1 LQLTIDHIGIIFSQI
16 FYFAIKGKAIMEEME
31 NTKISVLTQVSDR
44 LGELTR
50 EALAEKYNG
59 IENKLFEFANFMEA
73 QLAFLSTST
82 GTDIPTEGIIPT
94 EAIIRK
100 ALHIEKGI
108 VLPVFTDAKNSILL
122 YKISDYDKD
131 LVISGDDVPEPDP
144 EKCKKISLDDI
155 DIAIIP
161 GLAFD
166 DKGGRVG
173 FGNNFYSKLITK
185 LPETCRKVSLAY
197 EEQIVDQ
204 IQMESR
210 KFAVD
215 IIITDKR
222 VIYKI

>member
-1 LQLTIDHIGIIFSQI
+1 
-16 FYFAIKGKAIMEEME
+16 MEEMK
-31 NTKISVLTQVSDR
+31 NTKSSVLTLVSER
-44 LGELTR
+44 LAAHTEESLG
-50 EALAEKYNG
+50 EKYNS

-73 QLAFLSTST
+73 QLAFLSTPART
-82 GTDIPTEGIIPT
+82 EIVTEGIIPT

-108 VLPVFTDAKNSILL
+108 VLPVFTDAKNSIQM
-122 YKISDYDKD
+122 YKIGDYDKD
-131 LVISGDDVPEPDP
+131 LVVSENEVLEPDS

-173 FGNNFYSKLITK
+173 FGNNYYSKLITK
-185 LPETCRKVSLAY
+185 LPETCRKVALAY

-204 IQMESR
+204 VVMESR
-210 KFAVD
+210 KFTVD

>member
-1 LQLTIDHIGIIFSQI
+1 
-16 FYFAIKGKAIMEEME
+16 MEEMK
-31 NTKISVLTQVSDR
+31 NTKSSVLTQVSDR
-44 LGELTR
+44 LGAFTK

-73 QLAFLSTST
+73 QLAFLSTIADTESS
-82 GTDIPTEGIIPT
+82 TEGIVPT

-108 VLPVFTDAKNSILL
+108 VLPVFTDAKNSIQL

-131 LVISGDDVPEPDP
+131 LVTSNNEVPEPDP

-210 KFAVD
+210 KFTVD

>member
-1 LQLTIDHIGIIFSQI
+1 
-16 FYFAIKGKAIMEEME
+16 MEEMK
-31 NTKISVLTQVSDR
+31 NTKMSVLTQVSDR
-44 LGELTR
+44 LGALTQ
-50 EALAEKYNG
+50 EVLAEKYNA

-73 QLAFLSTST
+73 QLAFFSTST
-82 GTDIPTEGIIPT
+82 RTDLPREGIIPT
-94 EAIIRK
+94 EAIIKK
-100 ALHIEKGI
+100 ALHIEKGV
-108 VLPVFTDAKNSILL
+108 VLPVLTNAKNSILL

-131 LVISGDDVPEPDP
+131 LVVSCDDMLEPDP
-144 EKCKKISLDDI
+144 EKCKKTSLEDV

-210 KFAVD
+210 KFTVD

>member
-1 LQLTIDHIGIIFSQI
+1 
-16 FYFAIKGKAIMEEME
+16 MEEMK
-31 NTKISVLTQVSDR
+31 NTKMSVLTQVSDR
-44 LGELTR
+44 LGSLTQ
-50 EALAEKYNG
+50 EVLAEKYKD

-82 GTDIPTEGIIPT
+82 RTDLSTEGIIPT

-108 VLPVFTDAKNSILL
+108 VLPVLTNAKNSILL

-131 LVISGDDVPEPDP
+131 LVNSGDDMLEPDP

-210 KFAVD
+210 KFTVD
-215 IIITDKR
+215 IIITDER

>member
-1 LQLTIDHIGIIFSQI
+1 
-16 FYFAIKGKAIMEEME
+16 MEEMK
-31 NTKISVLTQVSDR
+31 NTKNSVLAQVSDR
-44 LGELTR
+44 LGALTK
-50 EALAEKYNG
+50 EALMEKYNC

-73 QLAFLSTST
+73 QLAFLST
-82 GTDIPTEGIIPT
+82 PTRSELSIEGIIPT
-94 EAIIRK
+94 EVIIRR
-100 ALHIEKGI
+100 ALQIEKGI
-108 VLPVFTDAKNSILL
+108 VLPVFTDAKNSIQL
-122 YKISDYDKD
+122 YKIGDYDKD
-131 LVISGDDVPEPDP
+131 LVTSDNEVLEPDT

-204 IQMESR
+204 VLMESR
-210 KFAVD
+210 KFTVD

>member
-1 LQLTIDHIGIIFSQI
+1 MDEIKNGKNNNLAVVAERLAKLT
-16 FYFAIKGKAIMEEME
+16 KEEL
-31 NTKISVLTQVSDR
+31 S
-44 LGELTR
+44 
-50 EALAEKYNG
+50 EKYKI
-59 IENKLFEFANFMEA
+59 IEAKLFEFANFMEA
-73 QLAFLSTST
+73 HLAFLYTPVSNE
-82 GTDIPTEGIIPT
+82 IPTERIIK
-94 EAIIRK
+94 K
-100 ALHIEKGI
+100 ALQIEKGL
-108 VLPVFTDAKNSILL
+108 VLPVFTDSKNAINL

-131 LVISGDDVPEPDP
+131 LITSANDILEPNI
-144 EKCKKISLDDI
+144 EKCKKISLEAV

-166 DKGGRVG
+166 DKGGRIG

-197 EEQIVDQ
+197 EDQIVDQ

-210 KFAVD
+210 KYTVD